1 MPKHS
6 KPKPD
11 NKMMGKKKKNG
22 NDESMLTAS
31 QRKLPEDL
39 NKKIIESKK
48 KESA

>member
-22 NDESMLTAS
+22 NGEGMLTAS

-39 NKKIIESKK
+39 KKKIIQSKK
-48 KESA
+48 KEMA